1 MKYPDVKIFV
11 DFDGTITLK
20 DVGASFFLEFGDK
33 EKVWDIIRKI
43 RSLEMTAAEGWSALF
58 ATLDTI
64 SEEEL
69 AQFVLNFEIDD
80 TFPSFLN
87 YISEKN
93 FEIYVVSD
101 GFDFYIE
108 RILNREGITNLKYF
122 SNSLIFSPGADR
134 PEPVFPYKDEECRKC
149 AFCKR
154 NKVIELSS
162 DDDIT
167 VYIGNGSSD
176 VCASQYCDY
185 IFAKDALLRYC
196 ETNRITYYPFDNF
209 GQVISKLEK
218 ILNKKRV
225 KKSGQAALKRKSLY
239 MQG

>member
-1 MKYPDVKIFV
+1 MTNPQVKFFV
-11 DFDGTITLK
+11 DFDGTITLR
-20 DVGASFFLEFGDK
+20 DVGAQFFIEYGDK
-33 EKVWDIIRKI
+33 DKVRDIIRRI
-43 RSLEMTAAEGWSALF
+43 RNLEMTATEGWSALF
-58 ATLDTI
+58 STLNSIT
-64 SEEEL
+64 EQEL
-69 AQFVLNFEIDD
+69 SDFVLNFEIDD

-87 YISEKN
+87 YISDKN

-108 RILNREGITNLKYF
+108 RILNREGITNLPYF
-122 SNSLIFSPGADR
+122 SNSLIFSGGADK
-134 PEPVFPYKDEECRKC
+134 PVPHFPYKDEECRKC

-176 VCASQYCDY
+176 VCAAQYCDY
-185 IFAKDALLRYC
+185 IFAKDTLLKYC
-196 ETNRITYYPFDNF
+196 ETNRITYYPFDDF
-209 GQVISKLEK
+209 GQVINKLEK

-225 KKSGQAALKRKSLY
+225 KKSNQAALKRKSLY